1 MTMFGDLAQLLT
13 TDATERAVRGN
24 TVKTVT
30 LVVIV
35 EQLKKNKKIKQKLHQ
50 VDCRP
55 GNRTQE
61 LAKLGIN
68 LNSPLRG
75 PRYAFAWID
84 EKGQLNVG
92 GTSERAKARLRAMY
106 DAVVM
111 AGEDLILF

>member
-1 MTMFGDLAQLLT
+1 MHADLAQVLT
-13 TDATERAVRGN
+13 TDATERAVMGN
-24 TVKTVT
+24 KVTVVT
-30 LVVIV
+30 LVVII
-35 EQLKKNKKIKQKLHQ
+35 EQPKKNRKVKQKLHQ

-92 GTSERAKARLRAMY
+92 GTSERAKTRLRAMY

-111 AGEDLILF
+111 SGEDLILF

>member
-1 MTMFGDLAQLLT
+1 MSGDLAQLLT
-13 TDATERAVRGN
+13 NAATERAISGH

-35 EQLKKNKKIKQKLHQ
+35 EHSKKNKKFKQKLHQ

-84 EKGQLNVG
+84 DKGQLNVG
-92 GTSERAKARLRAMY
+92 GTSERAKARLRNMY

-111 AGEDLILF
+111 SGENLILF